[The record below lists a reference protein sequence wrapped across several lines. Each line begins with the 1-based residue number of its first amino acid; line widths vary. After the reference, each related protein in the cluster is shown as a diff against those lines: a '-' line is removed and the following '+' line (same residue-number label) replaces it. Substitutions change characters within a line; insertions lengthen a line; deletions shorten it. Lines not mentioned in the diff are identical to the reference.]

1 MQVFPRTLKRCL
13 WFISLLALCA
23 LIVSGQQSQ
32 ATRRFRVVDSFGGL
46 IVGATAT
53 ITDASGAEKITTTNG
68 EGVFVFT
75 GLAPGRYT
83 LRVSAPGFALYETTE
98 VDVSTARSETLEI
111 ELSVEEKKEEIE
123 VRESGSQLG
132 TNPDDN
138 ASGTV
143 LRDSDL
149 EMLSDDPDQLAADLE
164 ALAGGPDG
172 PNGTQLL
179 VDGFSGG
186 RVPPKSSIREVRINS
201 NPFAAEQENFG
212 FGRVEIF
219 TKPGANAFHGQGFFN
234 FNDESLNGR
243 NPFAASRAAFQSRLY
258 GGNLSGPLLSKKAS
272 FFLDFE
278 QRRIDENAIIN
289 ATVLDSALNVV
300 TFNQTVITPQRRT
313 NFSAR
318 FDFQLNTNHTLVTR
332 YNYLRFGFEN
342 SGLNAFTLPSR
353 AYDRAGDEHLLQVT
367 ETAVLSPKTLNE
379 LRFQYVSN
387 TAKQE
392 GDNTLP
398 TINVQDAFIGGGSP
412 FGLNSVKTERF
423 ELSNTLTRVSGQHTV
438 KVGGRLRRVHISDVD
453 TSNFAGTFVFSSLEQ
468 YQQVLLGVPGVRP
481 AQFTLVGGEQLARIS
496 QWDFGFFAQDD
507 WRVTPTFM
515 LSTGLR
521 YEKQTNIHDSLNL
534 GPRISFAWSPFDEAG
549 KQPKTVIRG
558 GAGIFFGRVEEN
570 LTLMA
575 TRYNGISQQQF
586 IVRDPN
592 FYPNVPTVAEL
603 STAEQ
608 RQTVRRIVGDAKMPN
623 TLRLAISLERQLP
636 YATNLSI
643 NYIYR
648 ADRHYP
654 RSRNINAP
662 LPGTFDPEIPGSGI
676 RPFGDIGNIFE
687 FETTGIANKH
697 TLLINV
703 NSRPTKKLTMF
714 GRFVFSKEQGD
725 NEDAFT
731 FPANSYDVRA
741 DYGSVSFDIRA
752 NATVGISY
760 IGPWDLTFNTFLRAI
775 ASNKFNITIGRDI
788 NGDAVFTDRPAYAT
802 DLNRPSVVVTPLG
815 AFDTDPLPGQQ
826 IIPPFSG
833 KGPAF
838 FLLNQR
844 IAKTINFGGGNGNG
858 NSAAKPGQDSR
869 LYSLTLAVQV
879 QNLLNHNNRGP
890 IIGNLSSPLFGLSN
904 ASAST
909 PRRIDFQLRFS
920 F

>member
-1 MQVFPRTLKRCL
+1 MQVFRRKIERCL
-13 WFISLLALCA
+13 LLISLLALCA

-32 ATRRFRVVDSFGGL
+32 GSLRFRVVDSLGGL
-46 IVGATAT
+46 IIGATAT
-53 ITDASGAEKITTTNG
+53 ITDASGAEKVATTNS
-68 EGVFVFT
+68 EGVFVFS
-75 GLAPGRYT
+75 GLAPGRYS
-83 LRVSAPGFALYETTE
+83 LRVSAPGFALYENAE
-98 VDVSTARSETLEI
+98 VDVSTARSETLDI
-111 ELSVEEKKEEIE
+111 TLSIEEKKEEIE
-123 VRESGSQLG
+123 VQAAGPQLG

-143 LRDSDL
+143 LRGSDL
-149 EMLSDDPDQLAADLE
+149 DFLADDPDQLAADLE

-179 VDGFSGG
+179 VDGFSRG

-234 FNDESLNGR
+234 FNDESLNAR
-243 NPFAASRAAFQSRLY
+243 NAFAVSRAAFQSRLY
-258 GGNLSGPLLSKKAS
+258 GGSVSGPLKAKKSS
-272 FFLDFE
+272 FFFDFE

-289 ATVLDSALNVV
+289 ATVLDAALNPVA
-300 TFNQTVITPQRRT
+300 FNQTIITPQKRT

-342 SGLNAFTLPSR
+342 IGLNAFTLPSR
-353 AYDRAGDEHLLQVT
+353 AYDRAGDEHLFQLT
-367 ETAVLSPKTLNE
+367 ETAVLSPKMLNE
-379 LRFQYVSN
+379 LRFQYVRN
-387 TAKQE
+387 NAGQE

-398 TINVQDAFIGGGSP
+398 AIIVQDAFIGGGSP
-412 FGLNSVKTERF
+412 FGSNSVRTERF
-423 ELSNTLTRVSGQHTV
+423 ELSNSLTHVSGQHTV

-453 TSNFAGTFVFSSLEQ
+453 TSNFAGTFVFSSLDQ
-468 YQQVLLGVPGVRP
+468 YRQVLMGVPGVRP
-481 AQFTLVGGEQLARIS
+481 AQFTLAGGEQLARIG
-496 QWDFGFFAQDD
+496 QWDFGLYAQDD
-507 WRVTPTFM
+507 WRVTRTFM
-515 LSTGLR
+515 LSAGLR
-521 YEKQTNIHDSLNL
+521 YEKQTNLDDSLNF
-534 GPRISFAWSPFDEAG
+534 GPRISFAWSPFDEPG

-570 LTLMA
+570 LTLLA
-575 TRYNGISQQQF
+575 TRFNGISQQQF

-592 FYPNVPTVAEL
+592 FYPRIPTVAEL
-603 STAEQ
+603 SDAAQ
-608 RQTVRRIVGDAKMPN
+608 RQTVRRIVSDPKMPN
-623 TLRLAISLERQLP
+623 TVRLAISVERELP
-636 YATNLSI
+636 YSTNLSV

-662 LPGTFDPEIPGSGI
+662 LPGTFDPDIPGSGI
-676 RPFGDIGNIFE
+676 RPLGDIGNIFE
-687 FETTGIANKH
+687 FETTGVANKH

-703 NSRPTKKLTMF
+703 NSRPTKKLTIF
-714 GRFVFSKEQGD
+714 GRFVVSKEQGD

-752 NATVGISY
+752 NATVGINY
-760 IGPWDLTFNTFLRAI
+760 VGPWGLTFNTFMRAV

-802 DLNRPSVVVTPLG
+802 DLSRPSVVVTPLG

-826 IIPPFSG
+826 IIPPFIG

-838 FLLNQR
+838 FMLNQR
-844 IAKTINFGGGNGNG
+844 VAKTINFGGGNGNG
-858 NSAAKPGQDSR
+858 NSAAKSGQDAR
-869 LYSLTLAVQV
+869 RYSLTLAVQV

-904 ASAST
+904 TSAST